1 MMVRKR
7 ATGQKPDLVDRAGI
21 AERLG
26 VSAPTVSRWHRR
38 SILPEP
44 DMRLGAT
51 ELWNWNTIGEWAKDR
66 SRFAKHRTRSETPAL
81 VELPGVAEQLGVE
94 IQIVENWHRNGL
106 LPAPDYRWET
116 VDAWLGETITAWS
129 RARLSGRMTGG
140 AEFEVRPI
148 EAREA
153 HPSGPRLTVPGLTPR
168 SPATADPRPSN
179 PPSTTPDP
187 TPQTPAAAATADPLP
202 SSPNGDRL
210 SVPGISPESPAVI
223 DHRDGT
229 VPVRAVASPSGAVA
243 VTPVGEQ
250 LSDPIGDLERIG
262 DYFSELADS
271 IRES

>member
-1 MMVRKR
+1 MMARKR

-44 DMRLGAT
+44 DTRLGAT

-66 SRFAKHRTRSETPAL
+66 SRFAKHRTPSETPAL

-168 SPATADPRPSN
+168 SPATADPRPS
-179 PPSTTPDP
+179 
-187 TPQTPAAAATADPLP
+187 
-202 SSPNGDRL
+202 SPNGDRL
-210 SVPGISPESPAVI
+210 SGPGISPESPAVT
-223 DHRDGT
+223 DHRDAT

-250 LSDPIGDLERIG
+250 LSDPIRALERIG